1 MVIQAP
7 RGGHR
12 FLLVQGGP
20 KVKEQNKF
28 VLVPIISK
36 TSLLHKEGFPW
47 ETGEKSENL
56 LINVMYLSQWEKCLL
71 NIFLKG
77 GCC

>member
-1 MVIQAP
+1 MA
-7 RGGHR
+7 
-12 FLLVQGGP
+12 
-20 KVKEQNKF
+20 
-28 VLVPIISK
+28 VLVPTINK